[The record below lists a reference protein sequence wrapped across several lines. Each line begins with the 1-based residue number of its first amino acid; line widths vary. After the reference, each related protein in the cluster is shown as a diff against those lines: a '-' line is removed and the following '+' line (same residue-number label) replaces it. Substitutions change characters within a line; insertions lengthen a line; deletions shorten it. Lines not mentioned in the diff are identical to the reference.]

1 MALQGDLFKCSQC
14 VTTDNVYV
22 VNAMTCI
29 YYPDSLTYIRLE
41 KCSSYFCFHLMCCF
55 FIWKDPRY
63 RLVIAPSLGMFI
75 PSEVINGQF
84 ITGLVWEPAIN
95 TGTKVWFRRP
105 FWFLSVCTDND
116 NTKPLISE
124 YYVVTSSLFT
134 RGHCPSSVSPTNQLV
149 T

>member
-1 MALQGDLFKCSQC
+1 MALQGDLLECNQR
-14 VTTDNVYV
+14 VTTDNVYA
-22 VNAMTCI
+22 VNTMTCI
-29 YYPDSLTYIRLE
+29 YYPDSLTYIRVE
-41 KCSSYFCFHLMCCF
+41 KHSSYFCFHLTCCF
-55 FIWKDPRY
+55 FIWKDPCY

-75 PSEVINGQF
+75 PSDVINGQF

-95 TGTKVWFRRP
+95 TGTKVWFRWP

-116 NTKPLISE
+116 NTKTLISE
-124 YYVVTSSLFT
+124 YYMVTSSLFT